1 MRRSARRAFGK
12 FGTSIS
18 PRLRASTEVGVS
30 GVPGARSTAL
40 GRGAPD
46 RCPTEARVHD
56 QEYSNAI
63 SNNSARGSG
72 VAVDPTGEGDRGNTR
87 RRAAHV
93 VLCRR
98 ECRLPRAQ
106 RANGAERTRRVPRES
121 ARARAGE
128 GGRVPPAGGG
138 GPRRPSIAGKPAGP
152 RHRPGHLI
160 HVRGREP
167 RAWHVTHSRDGS
179 AALRRASH
187 FTLRRPVYSCRV
199 PPERDCAGA
208 ARIARGVTACV
219 APAVP
224 GLSGSARV
232 SLDTIHHPNTQLVQC
247 TCVHPDYTFVRAP
260 PRMT

>member
-1 MRRSARRAFGK
+1 MTRSTLTLYRTILRAAQVWPSTRRAKVIEEIRAGA
-12 FGTSIS
+12 
-18 PRLRASTEVGVS
+18 PRLLCCADGCAVCR
-30 GVPGARSTAL
+30 VP
-40 GRGAPD
+40 
-46 RCPTEARVHD
+46 RV
-56 QEYSNAI
+56 
-63 SNNSARGSG
+63 
-72 VAVDPTGEGDRGNTR
+72 
-87 RRAAHV
+87 
-93 VLCRR
+93 
-98 ECRLPRAQ
+98 Q

-187 FTLRRPVYSCRV
+187 FTLRRPAYSCRV
-199 PPERDCAGA
+199 PPERDCAGGA
-208 ARIARGVTACV
+208 DRARRDRVR
-219 APAVP
+219 PAVP